1 MTAVS
6 ALSGPVPPGLR
17 VAFLVLTAVVIAL
30 AVFAAVRGVWFVT
43 VICGVFAL
51 LNLAALWTTRAART
65 PSGSGD

>member
-17 VAFLVLTAVVIAL
+17 VAFLVLTAVVIGL

-51 LNLAALWTTRAART
+51 LNLGALWTTRRTAAR
-65 PSGSGD
+65 D